1 MSSELALNTY
11 ILLGNAL
18 NYVINRQRFD
28 SQVVI
33 DEPSDVLSI
42 YHAIEPLKPDEILSA
57 VAALP
62 DNRKALLDRCCR
74 FCLATL
80 ADDDFEGKL
89 GFSRDVIE
97 DVLKRLSLESSHA

>member
-11 ILLGNAL
+11 ILLGNVL
-18 NYVINRQRFD
+18 NYVVNGRSD
-28 SQVVI
+28 LQVEI
-33 DEPSDVLSI
+33 DTAADVLSL
-42 YHAIEPLKPDEILSA
+42 YQAIEPLKPDEILSA

-62 DNRKALLDRCCR
+62 DNQKALLDRCCR

-80 ADDDFEGKL
+80 ADDDLEAKL

-97 DVLKRLSLESSHA
+97 DVLKELSLESAHA